1 MPGRPAVSRLK
12 ALPTCLFDPFRV
24 GIALR
29 IANRGHCPRLL
40 QWLPFGQDSKA
51 RRDCHA
57 PALAGRA
64 IASKATRLSVG
75 RNQSLSLARNM
86 RA

>member
-1 MPGRPAVSRLK
+1 VPGRPAVSRLK

-51 RRDCHA
+51 RRKCHGPSLRGCVTVYA
-57 PALAGRA
+57 ACWRRLPAGVSEPRP
-64 IASKATRLSVG
+64 
-75 RNQSLSLARNM
+75 
-86 RA
+86 